1 LDWYSAHGKNARLTC
16 RHFGISP
23 DSFYRWKKR
32 FNSEFLSSL
41 ESKSSRPNNFRKSD
55 ISKETVNL
63 VVKLRE
69 EDMALSKYKLSE
81 ILKQNYGISLSPS
94 TVNRILEAK
103 GLLREAKIS
112 RDIKK
117 KKRIN
122 YVIPRVRA
130 SKQMRYKEPG
140 YLVQV
145 DTKH

>member
-1 LDWYSAHGKNARLTC
+1 M
-16 RHFGISP
+16 
-23 DSFYRWKKR
+23 
-32 FNSEFLSSL
+32 
-41 ESKSSRPNNFRKSD
+41 
-55 ISKETVNL
+55 